1 MALFTGPTKGLL
13 LVPRLL
19 GNFCEAV
26 LAGLRGFIT
35 GAGTGIG
42 RAIALE
48 MVREGADLY
57 ITDLDLE
64 AAQRVANEARAL
76 RAEAHVWADQLDV
89 RNVVNVTPRIQNAPN
104 PLAGLTLPV

>member
-1 MALFTGPTKGLL
+1 ML
-13 LVPRLL
+13 
-19 GNFCEAV
+19 

-57 ITDLDLE
+57 ITDLNSE
-64 AAQRVANEARAL
+64 TAKQVAE
-76 RAEAHVWADQLDV
+76 EAHEIRPEGHFFSGQLDV
-89 RNVVNVTPRIQNAPN
+89 RDAYGVAALVNLKGHKLQSYQLIT
-104 PLAGLTLPV
+104 G